1 LELPDLWYLDSDME
15 EAEIGLR
22 ERKKRRTRQHLVD
35 TARRLFGQ
43 HGFEQV
49 TVAQLA
55 REAEVSQATVFNY
68 FPTKE
73 DLVFSAFAA
82 FEERMLEA
90 IRERPQ
96 GESVL
101 EAFSR
106 FILQP
111 GGFFATADEKSAREQ
126 MKLAKMITSS
136 PALIA
141 REQQIQ
147 ARNIDALATLLATE
161 TGARGSDLRPRVAAN
176 AMLGIHQALIA
187 YVRTRL
193 ADGVPDRRR
202 LWRDLRARAEAAI
215 TLLSDGLGDYAR
227 KS

>member
-1 LELPDLWYLDSDME
+1 ME

-22 ERKKRRTRQHLVD
+22 ERKKQRTRQHLVD

-82 FEERMLEA
+82 YEERMLEA

-96 GESVL
+96 GESVI

-147 ARNIDALATLLATE
+147 ARNIDALATLLAAE